1 MHIFHK
7 QHLSISNVFF
17 SRAAPSS
24 YQKRILA
31 RKAHRNTSFH
41 HDSCACDLQAD
52 IGLQMSF
59 HIDHKLPHL
68 DYLCEKMRC
77 GCLDG
82 FCVRMICHTS
92 GILMS
97 FLWSWYCAQGFD
109 VSDIRPCSEILQHKG
124 YRFF

>member
-1 MHIFHK
+1 MHICHR

-17 SRAAPSS
+17 SRVALSNYP
-24 YQKRILA
+24 KRILA
-31 RKAHRNTSFH
+31 HKAHRNISFQ

-68 DYLCEKMRC
+68 DYLCDKMQC
-77 GCLDG
+77 ECLDS

-92 GILMS
+92 DILRS

-109 VSDIRPCSEILQHKG
+109 VSDIRPLSEILQHKG